1 MKKRQN
7 IEFLLGWLDALR
19 RDDLPAVNGAMAPDL
34 VWQGLRPE
42 IACRGVEDVVQMFL
56 ERRAEGFD
64 IDGMELIGAEAGA
77 ILCVRIPG
85 GVEFDG
91 ERIGPVYNLFRI
103 EDARIVGIEDYLDR
117 GEALAAAGLA

>member
-1 MKKRQN
+1 MTKRQN

-19 RDDLPAVNGAMAPDL
+19 RKDLSVVAGAMAPDL

-42 IACRGVEDVVQMFL
+42 LACRGVEDVVQMFL

-64 IDGMELIGAEAGA
+64 IDALELIGAESGA

-85 GVEFDG
+85 GVELDG
-91 ERIGPVYNLFRI
+91 ERIGPV
-103 EDARIVGIEDYLDR
+103 EDYLDR